1 MADSLSLRRMQAAIL
16 LFHGVDVLDFA
27 GPLEVLSHA
36 GSDLDP
42 EKSKPLFEISL
53 VAKDELVRTASNLT
67 VKRSLSLDEAH
78 DRLSEFEVLVIPGGP
93 PKVIMPLI
101 ESGSPELQLIRNFA
115 ELSAPSPDRILFSVC
130 TGALLLGGAGLLE
143 GKSAT
148 THHRALDALRTVC
161 QTAAGRADAAPT
173 KVVHARLLDGG
184 LLASGARIITAGGI
198 TSGLDATLYVV
209 ALKTSRAA
217 AESVARRM
225 EYDWRQEEGVTA

>member
-1 MADSLSLRRMQAAIL
+1 MADSPSSRCMQVAIL
-16 LFHGVDVLDFA
+16 LFHGVDLLDFA

-36 GSDLDP
+36 GSNPNP
-42 EKSKPLFEISL
+42 EKSKPLFDISL
-53 VAKDELVRTASNLT
+53 VAKDEWVHAASNLT
-67 VKRSLSLDEAH
+67 VKRNLSLDEAR
-78 DRLSEFEVLVIPGGP
+78 DRLSEFEVLVVPGGP
-93 PKVIMPLI
+93 PKVVMALI
-101 ESGSPELQLIRNFA
+101 ENGSPELQLIRNFA

-148 THHRALDALRTVC
+148 THHMALDALRAVC

-173 KVVHARLLDGG
+173 HVVHARLLDGG

-198 TSGLDATLYVV
+198 TSGLDAALHVL
-209 ALKTSRAA
+209 ALKASRAA

-225 EYDWRQEEGVTA
+225 EYDWHQEEGVTA